1 MLCCRFSLGLW
12 GVAERKR
19 FFLLNLDFVL
29 LGMLSSGDV
38 LFVSRKVEERGKEG
52 YMYLVLF
59 V

>member
-1 MLCCRFSLGLW
+1 M
-12 GVAERKR
+12 AERKR